1 MLERLQN
8 RRLIVL
14 TLALLM
20 GFAGLA
26 CRLVDLQVVRHQE
39 LLGIADGKVRDQKVN
54 EPRRGDI
61 LDRNGNPLATCLTV
75 KTVCADPV
83 LIEPYQDVV
92 ARAVA
97 PLLGCD
103 VAALTARLQLRTR
116 QAEDGRTLTNRY
128 VVLKRKVTMEQW
140 AEVKSA
146 MAGLEFGVDEA
157 SLAGPERRFFKHL
170 RLQSVFPD
178 AAEDQLRV
186 YPMCWGS
193 WGWGLT
199 TRK

>member
-8 RRLIVL
+8 RRLIFL
-14 TLALLM
+14 TLALLL

-39 LLGIADGKVRDQKVN
+39 LLGIADGKVRQEMVN
-54 EPRRGDI
+54 EPRRGDL
-61 LDRNGNPLATCLTV
+61 LDRNGNPLAICLTV

-83 LIEPYQDVV
+83 LIDPHQDVV

-97 PLLGCD
+97 PLLGWE
-103 VAALTARLQLRTR
+103 VEALRSRLQLRTR
-116 QAEDGRTLTNRY
+116 QAADGRTLTNRY

-140 AEVKSA
+140 ADVKAA

-157 SLAGPERRFFKHL
+157 SLPGTERRFFNNL
-170 RLQSVFPD
+170 RRRSIFP
-178 AAEDQLRV
+178 
-186 YPMCWGS
+186 
-193 WGWGLT
+193 
-199 TRK
+199 